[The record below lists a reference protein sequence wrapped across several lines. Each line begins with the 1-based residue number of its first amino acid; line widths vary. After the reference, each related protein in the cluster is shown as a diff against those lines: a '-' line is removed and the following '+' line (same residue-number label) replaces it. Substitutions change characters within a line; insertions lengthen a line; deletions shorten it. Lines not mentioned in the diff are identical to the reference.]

1 MMEENVCVR
10 ITICGGYDGHQFYF
24 IICGY
29 SNYYFVG
36 VITGKRTKNHL
47 RLSTVYGF
55 KGMFYLYSA
64 IANLF
69 YYIKQNGSEK
79 YVIGFAVGLAIIEGT
94 NGIFEC
100 YEESLKNAKE
110 RQGIKEIK

>member
-1 MMEENVCVR
+1 MYASELLSVEVMMD
-10 ITICGGYDGHQFYF
+10 ISF
-24 IICGY
+24 ILSYVVTPIIISWGL
-29 SNYYFVG
+29 
-36 VITGKRTKNHL
+36 ITGKRKKNHL

-100 YEESLKNAKE
+100 YEESLTNAKE